1 MKDNEDVLNLKF
13 RICDNV
19 EYKIDDNDELQ
30 FLKNKTIEF
39 KVFLES

>member
-1 MKDNEDVLNLKF
+1 MKDNENVLNLKF

-19 EYKIDDNDELQ
+19 EYKIMEELQ

-39 KVFLES
+39 KGFLES